1 MAEVLAKKDEIIHAE
16 SLALGASAE
25 TLADAGATIPQNT
38 GDIVVICPSGD
49 SLHMAPSVT
58 PTSSLGQ
65 KITLGHPGRIPHAH
79 QKLMQLISDD
89 GSMLPVFLSIIVV
102 AADRIWPT
110 LKRSPSNAGTE

>member
-1 MAEVLAKKDEIIHAE
+1 MAEVLAKKDDIIHAE
-16 SLALGASAE
+16 SLALGASAN
-25 TLADAGATIPQNT
+25 TLAGAGATIPQNT
-38 GDIVVICPSGD
+38 GDIVVVCPSGD

-89 GSMLPVFLSIIVV
+89 GSDVTCVLIYYRGGGRQDL
-102 AADRIWPT
+102 AHT
-110 LKRSPSNAGTE
+110 KTEPF